1 MASAGSSCNSTQV
14 PLLSKIVIDTL
25 GPHNALVDRWQ
36 SVVCAPFGEEIF
48 SVLPSV
54 YRILNWFEKPDPC
67 IFTHP
72 LHPVMFSFGIAG
84 EAHVFW
90 PSSAHSGV
98 SPPARRDLGHLDPSS
113 IDREAIPASAHSL
126 CMLPTYLSF
135 SCSLTPCTRTN
146 TASKEVARKV
156 LTCSVFS
163 FA

>member
-1 MASAGSSCNSTQV
+1 MAAMASSPGSSCNSTQV
-14 PLLSKIVIDTL
+14 PLLSKIVFDTWGL
-25 GPHNALVDRWQ
+25 YNALVDRWQ

-90 PSSAHSGV
+90 PSSAHSGR
-98 SPPARRDLGHLDPSS
+98 SPTAHRDLGHMMDPSL
-113 IDREAIPASAHSL
+113 I
-126 CMLPTYLSF
+126 
-135 SCSLTPCTRTN
+135 
-146 TASKEVARKV
+146 
-156 LTCSVFS
+156 
-163 FA
+163 